1 MGRWT
6 ICNRYSRIS
15 KKWFL
20 LLHASRTYSL
30 EPPNGRETYF
40 PLSLE
45 LGWEFPGGV
54 RSGCLVKVW
63 ILDRWRAINFVVLVD
78 WIPIGKLRGC
88 GSDEVLDNL
97 NLHHPQSHCRQV
109 LAKTKRAARSWKL
122 RGGSAPQV
130 LSEGAPSRYV
140 GVLGCL
146 SKGRREWVS
155 ERSDFSFSAIYRAT
169 WRYQSKPYC
178 TNTLQVIKFLFIVS

>member
-1 MGRWT
+1 MISPLTCQPYILAWT
-6 ICNRYSRIS
+6 TKWSRNIFS
-15 KKWFL
+15 
-20 LLHASRTYSL
+20 
-30 EPPNGRETYF
+30 
-40 PLSLE
+40 PLPRAGVGVS
-45 LGWEFPGGV
+45 WGG

-63 ILDRWRAINFVVLVD
+63 ILDRWRAINFAVLVD

-88 GSDEVLDNL
+88 ESDEVLDNL

-155 ERSDFSFSAIYRAT
+155 ERSDFNFSAIYRAT

-178 TNTLQVIKFLFIVS
+178 TNTLQVIKFLFIVSESTE